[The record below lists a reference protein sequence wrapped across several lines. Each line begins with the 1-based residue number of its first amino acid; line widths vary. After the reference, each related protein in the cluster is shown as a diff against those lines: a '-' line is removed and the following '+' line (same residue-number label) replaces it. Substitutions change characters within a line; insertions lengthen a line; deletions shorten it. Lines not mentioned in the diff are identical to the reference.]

1 MKTAPDA
8 DRVPPRALPSVSASL
23 MIWGVLA
30 SLMSAQKS
38 ENKPVRETTVEN
50 PAHTDLSQGRH
61 PSASEREWAER
72 TLAPSLDKAP
82 EKPIGAP
89 TGTNVDEHGNA
100 RFSTIS
106 NAPIRRLYTEADL
119 PEDWSQDRYLG
130 YPGQPPYTRGIHA
143 SGYRGKLFTMR
154 QFSGFASPEET
165 NQRYKYLLEHGGS
178 GLSVAFDLPTL
189 MGYDSDHPFSE
200 GEVGKCGVAIDSLE
214 DMEILFNG
222 IDLEKI
228 TTSMTINSPASVL
241 WAMYLVVAEK
251 QGADW
256 KKISGTI
263 QNDILKEYIAQKEYI
278 YPPAPSMR
286 LVIDTFEFGS
296 KFTPRFNTISIS
308 GYHIREA
315 GSTALQE
322 LAFTIYDGVEYVEWA
337 RRRGLDV
344 DEFGPRLS
352 FFFNAHNDFFE
363 EIAKYRAARKIWYRL
378 MKDRF
383 GAKQART
390 WLMRF
395 HTQTAGVSLT
405 AQQPMNNIARVAIQA
420 LAAVLGGTQSLHTD
434 SYDEALALPTAE
446 AARIALRTQQII
458 AYETGVANT
467 IDPLGGSYFVEKFT
481 LDMEK
486 GAFDYFEKLDAM
498 GGMVKAIERGY
509 PQKEIAEASYQFQR
523 AAEAREKVIV
533 GANEFTIEEE
543 SPEILYIGENVA
555 QAQTAKLK
563 ALRERRSNEEV
574 TKKLEALKKAA
585 AQEPQVKPDGTI
597 SEANTMPYIIE
608 AVRAY
613 ATVGE
618 ICDALRSVYG
628 TYEETSIT

>member
-1 MKTAPDA
+1 MPDN
-8 DRVPPRALPSVSASL
+8 
-23 MIWGVLA
+23 
-30 SLMSAQKS
+30 
-38 ENKPVRETTVEN
+38 NKPSGKTLAESPV
-50 PAHTDLSQGRH
+50 TDLSENGRH
-61 PSASEREWAER
+61 PSEPEQQWADK
-72 TLAPSLDKAP
+72 TLAPSLEKSP

-89 TGTNVDEHGNA
+89 TGVNLDEHGQA
-100 RFSTIS
+100 CFTTIS
-106 NAPIRRLYTEADL
+106 GMPIRRLYTQADL
-119 PEDWSQDRYLG
+119 PEDWTYDQYLN

-143 SGYRGKLFTMR
+143 SGYRGKMWTMR

-165 NQRYKYLLEHGGS
+165 NERYKYLLAHGGQ

-189 MGYDSDHPFSE
+189 LGYDSDHMMSE

-214 DMEILFNG
+214 DMEILFDG
-222 IDLEKI
+222 IDLEK
-228 TTSMTINSPASVL
+228 TTVSMTINSPASVL
-241 WAMYLVVAEK
+241 WAMYLAVAEK
-251 QGADW
+251 QGADLM
-256 KKISGTI
+256 KVSGTI
-263 QNDILKEYIAQKEYI
+263 QNDILKDYIAQKEYI

-296 KFTPRFNTISIS
+296 KFTPKFNTISIS

-363 EIAKYRAARKIWYRL
+363 EIGKYRAARKIWYRL
-378 MKDRF
+378 MKDRW
-383 GAKQART
+383 GAKNQRT

-405 AQQPMNNIARVAIQA
+405 AQQPMNNIARAAIQA

-434 SYDEALALPTAE
+434 SYDEALALPTEE
-446 AARIALRTQQII
+446 AVRIALRTQQII
-458 AYETGVANT
+458 AYESGVAQT
-467 IDPLGGSYFVEKFT
+467 VDPLGGSYFVERMT

-486 GAFDYFEKLDAM
+486 GAFDYFDKLDAM
-498 GGMVKAIERGY
+498 GGMVKAIEKGF

-523 AAEAREKVIV
+523 ATEAKEKITV
-533 GANEFTIEEE
+533 GANEFMVEE
-543 SPEILYIGENVA
+543 PPPKILYIDESVA
-555 QAQTAKLK
+555 RHQSEKLK
-563 ALRERRSNEEV
+563 KLRARRSNDEV
-574 TKKLEALKKAA
+574 RRRLDKLKKAA
-585 AQEPQVKPDGTI
+585 GQEPQTPTDGKI
-597 SEANTMPYIIE
+597 SPVNTMPFIVD
-608 AVRAY
+608 AVKAY

-618 ICDALRSVYG
+618 ICDALREVYG
-628 TYEETSIT
+628 TYEESTFA

>member
-1 MKTAPDA
+1 MA
-8 DRVPPRALPSVSASL
+8 DQTNKKKSQGTLAEDPVSE
-23 MIWGVLA
+23 VF
-30 SLMSAQKS
+30 
-38 ENKPVRETTVEN
+38 E
-50 PAHTDLSQGRH
+50 GRH
-61 PSASEREWAER
+61 PSDSEKHWAEK
-72 TLAPSLDKAP
+72 TLTPALQKAP
-82 EKPIGAP
+82 EKPIGAAS
-89 TGTNVDEHGNA
+89 GINLDENGQA
-100 RFSTIS
+100 RFTTIS
-106 NAPIRRLYTEADL
+106 GVPIRRLYTQADL
-119 PEDWSQDRYLG
+119 PPDWNYEKYLN
-130 YPGQPPYTRGIHA
+130 YPGQPPFTRGIHA
-143 SGYRGKLFTMR
+143 SGYRGRLWTMR

-165 NQRYKYLLEHGGS
+165 NERYKYLLAHGGG

-189 MGYDSDHPFSE
+189 MGYDSDHPASE

-214 DMEILFNG
+214 DMEILFSG
-222 IDLEKI
+222 IDLEK
-228 TTSMTINSPASVL
+228 TTVSMTINSPASVL

-352 FFFNAHNDFFE
+352 FFFNSHNDFFE
-363 EIAKYRAARKIWYRL
+363 EIAKFRAARKIWYRL

-383 GAKQART
+383 AAKQQRT

-405 AQQPMNNIARVAIQA
+405 AQQPMNNIARVAVQA

-434 SYDEALALPTAE
+434 SYDEALALPTQE

-458 AYETGVANT
+458 AYESGVAQT
-467 IDPLGGSYFVEKFT
+467 VDPLGGSYFVEKFT

-486 GAFDYFEKLDAM
+486 GAFDYFEKLDAL
-498 GGMVKAIERGY
+498 GGMVKAIEGGY
-509 PQKEIAEASYQFQR
+509 PQKEIAEASYQYQR
-523 AAEAREKVIV
+523 AVEAKEKIIV
-533 GANEFTIEEE
+533 GVNDFAIEEQQ
-543 SPEILYIGENVA
+543 PEILYIDESVGRHQSE
-555 QAQTAKLK
+555 KLK
-563 ALRERRSNEEV
+563 KLRERRNNADV
-574 TKKLEALKKAA
+574 QRCLDALKRAA
-585 AQEPQVKPDGTI
+585 AQSPEQPQDGRI
-597 SEANTMPYIIE
+597 SDANTMPYIVDC
-608 AVRAY
+608 VRAY

-618 ICDALRSVYG
+618 ICDALRTVYG
-628 TYEETSIT
+628 TYEEVSIT

>member
-1 MKTAPDA
+1 MSSKKLSNGKQLKQPAVEDVFEG
-8 DRVPPRALPSVSASL
+8 RRPSE
-23 MIWGVLA
+23 
-30 SLMSAQKS
+30 S
-38 ENKPVRETTVEN
+38 E
-50 PAHTDLSQGRH
+50 QQ
-61 PSASEREWAER
+61 WAEK
-72 TLAPSLDKAP
+72 TLEPLLEKSP

-89 TGTNVDEHGNA
+89 TGTNLDENGNA

-106 NAPIRRLYTEADL
+106 DVPIRRLYTAADL
-119 PEDWSQDRYLG
+119 PEDWSYDKYLG
-130 YPGQPPYTRGIHA
+130 YPGQAPFTRGIHA

-214 DMEILFNG
+214 DMEILFDG
-222 IDLEKI
+222 IDVQNV

-251 QGADW
+251 HGADW

-296 KFTPRFNTISIS
+296 KFTPRFNTVSIS

-322 LAFTIYDGVEYVEWA
+322 LAFTVYDGVEYVEWA
-337 RRRGLDV
+337 LRRGLDV
-344 DEFGPRLS
+344 DDFGPRLS

-378 MKDRF
+378 MTERF
-383 GAKQART
+383 KAKNQRT

-405 AQQPMNNIARVAIQA
+405 AQQPMNNIARAALQA

-434 SYDEALALPTAE
+434 SYDEALALPTE
-446 AARIALRTQQII
+446 QAARIALRTQQII
-458 AYETGVANT
+458 AYETGVVNT
-467 IDPLGGSYFVEKFT
+467 IDPLAGSYFMERQT
-481 LDMEK
+481 LDMEN
-486 GAFDYFEKLDAM
+486 GAFDYFGKLDAM

-533 GANEFTIEEE
+533 GANDFTVLEP
-543 SPEILYIGENVA
+543 SPSILYIGDEVA
-555 QAQTAKLK
+555 HSQTAKLK
-563 ALRERRSNEEV
+563 RLRARRSNEEV
-574 TKKLEALKKAA
+574 GRHLEALKKAA
-585 AQEPQVKPDGTI
+585 AQEPKVKSDGTI
-597 SEANTMPYIIE
+597 SDANTMPYIIE

-618 ICDALRSVYG
+618 ICESLREVYG
-628 TYEETSIT
+628 TYEETSVT

>member
-1 MKTAPDA
+1 MEKKPSSKFT
-8 DRVPPRALPSVSASL
+8 PPQVA
-23 MIWGVLA
+23 
-30 SLMSAQKS
+30 
-38 ENKPVRETTVEN
+38 EN
-50 PAHTDLSQGRH
+50 PIAEVFENRR
-61 PSASEREWAER
+61 PSEAEKDWAEK
-72 TLAPSLDKAP
+72 TLGPTIEKSP
-82 EKPIGAP
+82 ERPIGKAS
-89 TGTNVDEHGNA
+89 GVNLDEHGHA
-100 RFSTIS
+100 RFTTIS
-106 NAPIRRLYTEADL
+106 GLPIRRLYTNADL
-119 PEDWSQDRYLG
+119 PGDWGEEQYLG
-130 YPGQPPYTRGIHA
+130 YPGRPPFTRGIHA
-143 SGYRGKLFTMR
+143 TGYRGKMYTMR

-189 MGYDSDHPFSE
+189 MGYDSDQPASE

-222 IDLEKI
+222 IDLEK
-228 TTSMTINSPASVL
+228 TTVSMTINSPASVL

-296 KFTPRFNTISIS
+296 IFTPRFNTISIS

-322 LAFTIYDGVEYVEWA
+322 LAFTLYDGVEYVEWA
-337 RRRGLDV
+337 RQRGLDV

-363 EIAKYRAARKIWYRL
+363 EIAKYRAARKIWYRV

-383 GAKQART
+383 GAKNQRT

-395 HTQTAGVSLT
+395 HTQTAGVSLP
-405 AQQPMNNIARVAIQA
+405 AQQPMNNIARVALQA

-434 SYDEALALPTAE
+434 SYDEALALPTEE

-458 AYETGVANT
+458 AYESGVT
-467 IDPLGGSYFVEKFT
+467 QTVDPLGGSYFLENLT
-481 LDMEK
+481 LQMEN
-486 GAFDYFEKLDAM
+486 GAFDYFGKMDAM

-509 PQKEIAEASYQFQR
+509 PQKEIAESSYQYQR
-523 AAEAREKVIV
+523 AVEAKEKIIV
-533 GANEFTIEEE
+533 GVNDFAIEEE
-543 SPEILYIGENVA
+543 SPHILYIGESVA
-555 QAQTAKLK
+555 RQQSAKLK
-563 ALRERRSNEEV
+563 TLRARRSNEEV
-574 TKKLEALKKAA
+574 KRTLDALKKAA
-585 AQEPQVKPDGTI
+585 AQEPRAGTNGNV
-597 SEANTMPYIIE
+597 SPANTMPYIVD

-618 ICDALRSVYG
+618 ICEALRQVYG
-628 TYEETSIT
+628 TYTEVSIT

>member
-1 MKTAPDA
+1 M
-8 DRVPPRALPSVSASL
+8 
-23 MIWGVLA
+23 
-30 SLMSAQKS
+30 
-38 ENKPVRETTVEN
+38 
-50 PAHTDLSQGRH
+50 
-61 PSASEREWAER
+61 
-72 TLAPSLDKAP
+72 
-82 EKPIGAP
+82 PINWP
-89 TGTNVDEHGNA
+89 
-100 RFSTIS
+100 
-106 NAPIRRLYTEADL
+106 API
-119 PEDWSQDRYLG
+119 
-130 YPGQPPYTRGIHA
+130 
-143 SGYRGKLFTMR
+143 
-154 QFSGFASPEET
+154 
-165 NQRYKYLLEHGGS
+165 
-178 GLSVAFDLPTL
+178 
-189 MGYDSDHPFSE
+189 
-200 GEVGKCGVAIDSLE
+200 
-214 DMEILFNG
+214 
-222 IDLEKI
+222 
-228 TTSMTINSPASVL
+228 L

-296 KFTPRFNTISIS
+296 KFTPRFNTVSIS

-322 LAFTIYDGVEYVEWA
+322 LAFTVYDGVEYVEWA

-383 GAKQART
+383 QAKNDRT
-390 WLMRF
+390 RLLRF
-395 HTQTAGVSLT
+395 HTQTAGVSLP
-405 AQQPMNNIARVAIQA
+405 AQQPMNNIARVAVQA

-434 SYDEALALPTAE
+434 SYDEALALPTEE

-458 AYETGVANT
+458 AYESGVT
-467 IDPLGGSYFVEKFT
+467 QTVDPLGGSYFVERMT

-486 GAFDYFEKLDAM
+486 GAFDYFEKMDAM

-509 PQKEIAEASYQFQR
+509 PQKEIAESAYQFQR

-543 SPEILYIGENVA
+543 SPNILYIDESVRHQQIEN
-555 QAQTAKLK
+555 LK
-563 ALRERRSNEEV
+563 TLRSRRDNDAV
-574 TKKLEALKKAA
+574 RRNLDALKRAA
-585 AQEPQVKPDGTI
+585 AQEPVTPKDGQI
-597 SEANTMPYIIE
+597 SPVNTMPFIIDC
-608 AVRAY
+608 VKAY
-613 ATVGE
+613 CTVGE
-618 ICDALRSVYG
+618 ICDALREVYG
-628 TYEETSIT
+628 TYEEVSVT

>member
-1 MKTAPDA
+1 MEKKT
-8 DRVPPRALPSVSASL
+8 
-23 MIWGVLA
+23 G
-30 SLMSAQKS
+30 
-38 ENKPVRETTVEN
+38 KPQIAES
-50 PAHTDLSQGRH
+50 PLTDILQNRH
-61 PSASEREWAER
+61 PSEGEKQWAEK
-72 TLAPSLDKAP
+72 TLAPTLDKAP
-82 EKPIGAP
+82 ERPIGAP
-89 TGTNVDEHGNA
+89 TGVNLDEHGQA
-100 RFSTIS
+100 RFTTIS
-106 NAPIRRLYTEADL
+106 GLPVRRLYTQADL
-119 PEDWSQDRYLG
+119 PADWSEEKYLG
-130 YPGQPPYTRGIHA
+130 YPGQAPFTRGIHA
-143 SGYRGKLFTMR
+143 TGYRGKLFTMR

-189 MGYDSDHPFSE
+189 MGYDSDHPASE

-214 DMEILFNG
+214 DMEILFRG
-222 IDLEKI
+222 IDLEK
-228 TTSMTINSPASVL
+228 TTVSMTINSPASVL

-296 KFTPRFNTISIS
+296 VFAPRFNTISIS

-322 LAFTIYDGVEYVEWA
+322 LAFTLYDGVEYVEWA

-363 EIAKYRAARKIWYRL
+363 EIAKYRAARKIWYRV

-383 GAKQART
+383 GAKNERT
-390 WLMRF
+390 RLMRF
-395 HTQTAGVSLT
+395 HTQTAGVSLP
-405 AQQPMNNIARVAIQA
+405 AQQPMNNIARVALQA

-434 SYDEALALPTAE
+434 SYDEALALPTEE

-458 AYETGVANT
+458 AYESGVT
-467 IDPLGGSYFVEKFT
+467 QTVDPLGGSYFLET
-481 LDMEK
+481 LTLQMES
-486 GAFDYFEKLDAM
+486 GAFDYFGKLDAM

-509 PQKEIAEASYQFQR
+509 PQKEIAESSYQYQR
-523 AAEAREKVIV
+523 AVEAKEKVIV
-533 GANEFTIEEE
+533 GVNEFVIEEE
-543 SPEILYIGENVA
+543 SPHILYIDESVA
-555 QAQTAKLK
+555 RQQSAKLK
-563 ALRERRSNEEV
+563 ALRARRSNDDV
-574 TKKLEALKKAA
+574 RRALDALKKAA
-585 AQEPQVKPDGTI
+585 AQDPKAGSNGNV
-597 SEANTMPYIIE
+597 SAANTMPYIVD

-618 ICDALRSVYG
+618 ICEALRQVYG
-628 TYEETSIT
+628 TYTEVSIT